1 MVDFFLAKK
10 KLPGLGG
17 ANRKTTKEERGYEV
31 VGGIGLDD
39 YI

>member
-31 VGGIGLDD
+31 VGGIGIYG